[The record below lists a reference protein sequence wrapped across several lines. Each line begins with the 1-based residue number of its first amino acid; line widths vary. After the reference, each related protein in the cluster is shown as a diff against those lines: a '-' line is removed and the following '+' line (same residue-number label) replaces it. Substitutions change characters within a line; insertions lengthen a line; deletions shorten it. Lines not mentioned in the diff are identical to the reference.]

1 MNKDEYKNRESN
13 IKKTQKSEEPKKEQ
27 SASSFWVWSIII
39 GLGAI
44 LGWGIIKNILLF
56 IVMVV
61 ISAFE
66 ALFTPLPWVCFFIS
80 LVVTVIIKKL

>member
-1 MNKDEYKNRESN
+1 MDKDEYKNRESN

-27 SASSFWVWSIII
+27 STSSFWVWSIII